1 MQTEHRVIAQLAGQ
15 PLATVRTEGTPQS
28 LSEVLDRAAEGTST
42 VGTIDSD
49 GTQREETWR
58 VFRDRVRLIA
68 GDARRGGLD
77 RGSIVVVAATEP
89 SEILALFWSSVVA
102 GAEPLLVPAELLDDR
117 AGGGE
122 WLAALAE
129 HAPVRALVHARAARF
144 RVVSEALK
152 WGIDPI
158 PLDLDEPGGHDGAG
172 PAAAEDGPLSL
183 VHFMTSGS
191 TGAAKVVPQRH
202 RGIID
207 MALGAVA
214 VNGLDSATVGF
225 NWMPLSHVGGMLM
238 AHVRD
243 AVIAARHLS
252 VATERILT
260 NPAEWFRL
268 VTEHRVSAVWSPNF
282 AYRLLANEAGNIP
295 ADASVDLTS
304 IRFCLNGGEAVSA
317 RDCAR
322 FEDALGRLGLP
333 KGTIAPAWGM
343 AETCSG
349 VLYSP
354 HYDPLADSSPTVSVG
369 FPLPGVEVRI
379 VAADAAEDGLGVGHL
394 EVRGSPVLERYLVGG
409 DLAMGA
415 DGWFRT
421 GDLARIDDSGVHFV
435 GRDGTRIV
443 ANGVTWNSAD
453 LEGEVEQV
461 DGVVPGTCA
470 ITSFRAPSLDR
481 DQIAVF
487 CAVDGDASTVRG
499 EVRRCVETIIGVPVA
514 HVVDIPPG
522 AIERTSI
529 GKVRKGRLVRRFVNP
544 DPPRLWE
551 LAWVARPA
559 SSEVTPAGAP
569 GQVRKP
575 VVLRGRGLVH
585 SAMAGCTP
593 RQLHEVLEHW
603 RHMAEPDRLRG
614 QDVVILVEAREGDAR
629 RLPRSH
635 PVAAF
640 LRAVAH
646 GAGAR
651 SVRTVWVH
659 PLVHEQELD
668 DVLAQELASAAG
680 ARPAVADL
688 FVGPGGDLWRRVLAP
703 VSIGGD
709 VPPATHAVLLGGTG
723 RLGEALGAELSARG
737 LRVTLVGHRARPGSA
752 PADGLD
758 RVFTDIGSTAA
769 VGDLLEKTGWAP
781 AERTLVVHLAG
792 EPRPAPQDALERLLG
807 PKTDGVRTAVE
818 LAHALDAPLA
828 VVSSVNAHVAGTGVE
843 TYSAA
848 CAAAEMIAEQ
858 ATRIPVTVVSVTS
871 VREARQTDEANVA
884 VAEALGLDEISV
896 LDIASCLLA
905 RPSRSVL
912 LGVRED
918 VAFLPQRDGGAQH
931 SSTSDSSDVGT
942 TDETGWSPT
951 VKALAL
957 ALRPLVG
964 AETVRPHASWFDLG
978 LTSVDLPNL
987 ARALAGRTDRKIGV
1001 LELMRFPSLAAL
1013 ADHIDDSGKRNV
1025 G

>member
-1 MQTEHRVIAQLAGQ
+1 MQTEHRVIAQLAGR
-15 PLATVRTEGTPQS
+15 PLATVRTEGTSQC
-28 LSEVLDRAAEGTST
+28 LSEVLDRAAHGTTT

-58 VFRDRVRLIA
+58 AFRDRVRLIA

-77 RGSIVVVAATEP
+77 HGSIVVVAATEP

-117 AGGGE
+117 AGGE

-144 RVVSEALK
+144 RVVSEASE

-158 PLDLDEPGGHDGAG
+158 SLDLDNPGGPDGAD
-172 PAAAEDGPLSL
+172 PAAADGPLSL

-191 TGAAKVVPQRH
+191 TGAPKVVPQRH

-214 VNGLDSATVGF
+214 VNGLDSTTVGF

-260 NPAEWFRL
+260 DPGEWFRL

-282 AYRLLANEAGNIP
+282 AYRMLANEAENIP
-295 ADASVDLTS
+295 PYGPVDLAS

-317 RDCAR
+317 KDCAR
-322 FEDALGRLGLP
+322 FEESLGRLGLP

-349 VLYSP
+349 VLYAP

-379 VAADAAEDGLGVGHL
+379 VATDAAEDGLGVGHL

-421 GDLARIDDSGVHFV
+421 GDIARIDDSGVHFV

-453 LEGEVEQV
+453 LEGEVERV
-461 DGVVPGTCA
+461 KGVVPGTCA
-470 ITSFRAPSLDR
+470 ITSFRAPKLDR

-487 CAVDGDASTVRG
+487 CTVDGDVSAVRG
-499 EVRRCVETIIGVPVA
+499 EVRRCVETIIGGPVA
-514 HVVDIPPG
+514 HVIDIPAG

-529 GKVRKGRLVRRFVNP
+529 GKVRKGRLVRRFINP

-551 LAWVARPA
+551 LEWVARPSPA
-559 SSEVTPAGAP
+559 EGTPAKAQGP
-569 GQVRKP
+569 VRKP
-575 VVLRGRGLVH
+575 VVLRGCGLVH
-585 SAMAGCTP
+585 SAVAGCAP
-593 RQLHEVLEHW
+593 GQLHEALEHW
-603 RHMAEPDRLRG
+603 RQAAEPDRLRG

-635 PVAAF
+635 PVAAY

-651 SVRTVWVH
+651 SVRTVWMH
-659 PLVHEQELD
+659 PLAHEQVLD
-668 DVLAQELASAAG
+668 DILAQEQSSEAG

-688 FVGPGGDLWRRVLAP
+688 FVGPRGDLWRRVLAP
-703 VSIGGD
+703 VDIGSD
-709 VPPATHAVLLGGTG
+709 APPATHAVLLGGTG

-737 LRVTLVGHRARPGSA
+737 LRVTLVGHRARSGSA
-752 PADGLD
+752 PAGGVD
-758 RVFTDIGSTAA
+758 RVFTDIASTTA
-769 VGDLLEKTGWAP
+769 VGDLLEKIRCAP
-781 AERTLVVHLAG
+781 AEQALVVHLAG
-792 EPRPAPQDALERLLG
+792 EPRPAPQDALARLLG

-848 CAAAEMIAEQ
+848 CAAAEVIAEQ
-858 ATRIPVTVVSVTS
+858 ATRIPVTVVAVTS

-884 VAEALGLDEISV
+884 VAQALGLDEISV
-896 LDIASCLLA
+896 MDVAACVLA

-918 VAFLPQRDGGAQH
+918 VAFLPQREGGAQP
-931 SSTSDSSDVGT
+931 SPDADPPGAGT
-942 TDETGWSPT
+942 TDEAGWSPT
-951 VKALAL
+951 VSALAL
-957 ALRPLVG
+957 GLRPLVG
-964 AETVRPHASWFDLG
+964 VEPVRPHANWFDMG

-1013 ADHIDDSGKRNV
+1013 AEHIDDSGKRNA

>member
-1 MQTEHRVIAQLAGQ
+1 MQTEHRVIAQLAGR
-15 PLATVRTEGTPQS
+15 PLATVRTEGTPRS
-28 LSEVLDRAAEGTST
+28 LSEVLDRAADGTTT

-49 GTQREETWR
+49 GTRREESWR
-58 VFRDRVRLIA
+58 AFRDRVRLIA
-68 GDARRGGLD
+68 ADARRGGLD

-144 RVVSEALK
+144 RVVSEAPR

-158 PLDLDEPGGHDGAG
+158 PLDLDEPGGHDGA
-172 PAAAEDGPLSL
+172 AATADGPLSL

-191 TGAAKVVPQRH
+191 TGAPKVVPQRH
-202 RGIID
+202 RGVID

-214 VNGLDSATVGF
+214 VNELDATTVGL

-252 VATERILT
+252 VATERILA
-260 NPAEWFRL
+260 NPGEWFRL

-282 AYRLLANEAGNIP
+282 AYRMLANEAGNIP
-295 ADASVDLTS
+295 ADGSVDLAS

-322 FEDALGRLGLP
+322 FEESLGRLGLP

-349 VLYSP
+349 VLYAP
-354 HYDPLADSSPTVSVG
+354 HYDPLADTSPTVSVG

-379 VAADAAEDGLGVGHL
+379 VATDAADDGLGVGHL

-453 LEGEVEQV
+453 LEGEVERV
-461 DGVVPGTCA
+461 GGVVPGTCA
-470 ITSFRAPSLDR
+470 ITSFRAPRLDR

-487 CAVDGDASTVRG
+487 CAVDGDASKVRG

-514 HVVDIPPG
+514 HVIDIPAS

-529 GKVRKGRLVRRFVNP
+529 GKVRKGRLVRRFIDP

-551 LAWVARPA
+551 LEWVARPSPA
-559 SSEVTPAGAP
+559 EGTPAGAQ

-585 SAMAGCTP
+585 SALAGCAP
-593 RQLHEVLEHW
+593 QQLHETLEHW
-603 RHMAEPDRLRG
+603 RQAAEPDRLRG

-635 PVAAF
+635 PVAAY

-651 SVRTVWVH
+651 SVRTVWLH
-659 PLVHEQELD
+659 PLAHEQVLD
-668 DVLAQELASAAG
+668 DVLAQEPAVEAG
-680 ARPAVADL
+680 ARTAVADL
-688 FVGPGGDLWRRVLAP
+688 FVGPRGDLWHRVLAP
-703 VSIGGD
+703 VSAGSD

-737 LRVTLVGHRARPGSA
+737 LRVTLVGHRARSGNA
-752 PADGLD
+752 PADGVD
-758 RVFTDIGSTAA
+758 RVCTDIGSTAA
-769 VGDLLEKTGWAP
+769 VGDLLEKIGWAP
-781 AERTLVVHLAG
+781 GERTLVVHLAG
-792 EPRPAPQDALERLLG
+792 EPRPAPQDALARLLG

-848 CAAAEMIAEQ
+848 CAAAEVIAEQ

-884 VAEALGLDEISV
+884 VAQALGLDEISV
-896 LDIASCLLA
+896 MDIAACVLA
-905 RPSRSVL
+905 RPARSVL

-918 VAFLPQRDGGAQH
+918 VAFLPQRDGGAQP
-931 SSTSDSSDVGT
+931 SSAADPPSAGKA
-942 TDETGWSPT
+942 DETGWSPT
-951 VKALAL
+951 VSALAL
-957 ALRPLVG
+957 GLRPLVG
-964 AETVRPHASWFDLG
+964 AETVRPHASWFDMG

-987 ARALAGRTDRKIGV
+987 ARALAGRTGQKIGV

-1013 ADHIDDSGKRNV
+1013 ADHIDDSGKRNA